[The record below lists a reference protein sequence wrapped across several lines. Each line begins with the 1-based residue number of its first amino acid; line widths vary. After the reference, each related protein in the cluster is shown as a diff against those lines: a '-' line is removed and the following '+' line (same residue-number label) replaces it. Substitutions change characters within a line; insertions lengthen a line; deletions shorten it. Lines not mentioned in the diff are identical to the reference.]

1 MPARKRTTSRSRLNR
16 AVRAGRSALAQAQR
30 RVPPDLRRQI
40 DKSIK
45 DGQRRFDSTVK
56 DIRTRVNQA
65 AKQADLNKA
74 LKRLDGLSKQV
85 QQLARKVTS
94 GSTRAA
100 RSTRSRATSTR
111 RAVTRKAAARKPA
124 RRKPAAR
131 KTAASKPRTT
141 AASKPAAARR
151 ASTRRTPA
159 ATRQPTIRYVP
170 PAVTEAPGPMPI
182 RSGGARP
189 AARRWRALATAFR
202 STAPRRGRS

>member
-85 QQLARKVTS
+85 QQLAHVR
-94 GSTRAA
+94 
-100 RSTRSRATSTR
+100 
-111 RAVTRKAAARKPA
+111 
-124 RRKPAAR
+124 
-131 KTAASKPRTT
+131 
-141 AASKPAAARR
+141 
-151 ASTRRTPA
+151 
-159 ATRQPTIRYVP
+159 
-170 PAVTEAPGPMPI
+170 PGQ
-182 RSGGARP
+182 
-189 AARRWRALATAFR
+189 
-202 STAPRRGRS
+202 RGRAQPQHDAR

>member
-40 DKSIK
+40 DRSIK

-94 GSTRAA
+94 GSTPAA
-100 RSTRSRATSTR
+100 RSRRRPRVFRTRGLR
-111 RAVTRKAAARKPA
+111 PA
-124 RRKPAAR
+124 GLL
-131 KTAASKPRTT
+131 
-141 AASKPAAARR
+141 
-151 ASTRRTPA
+151 
-159 ATRQPTIRYVP
+159 
-170 PAVTEAPGPMPI
+170 E
-182 RSGGARP
+182 GGARP
-189 AARRWRALATAFR
+189 TVLVTFQRDLPRKPEDRRACPAPASPSPTLR
-202 STAPRRGRS
+202 SSHKRRRMCRRGEQPAGRCR